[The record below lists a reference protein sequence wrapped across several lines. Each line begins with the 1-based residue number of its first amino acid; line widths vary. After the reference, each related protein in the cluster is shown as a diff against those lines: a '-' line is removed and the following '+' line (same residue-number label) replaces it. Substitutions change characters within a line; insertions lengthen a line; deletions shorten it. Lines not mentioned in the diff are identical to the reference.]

1 MCSLQ
6 FFAHA
11 FQFFSEFLALFLYS
25 SSSILLSILRS
36 HSLILLPISNA
47 IWLTSSENGSWP
59 AAKGSRRTQAQP
71 VDILPPMTLG
81 AGGWVECLAEGW
93 FLETSPL
100 LSSAGGAQQAAK
112 AFHWPHKLSKKR
124 QEKNKNKKQ
133 CWGHEP
139 QTPKMPSTRL
149 GGYLVPRGTQR
160 ETLLFVILYIIEWK
174 NVLNI

>member
-59 AAKGSRRTQAQP
+59 AAKGNRLIHTACGHIAPNDIGRRWVGGVLSRRM
-71 VDILPPMTLG
+71 V
-81 AGGWVECLAEGW
+81 
-93 FLETSPL
+93 LETSPL

-124 QEKNKNKKQ
+124 QEKNNNKKQ